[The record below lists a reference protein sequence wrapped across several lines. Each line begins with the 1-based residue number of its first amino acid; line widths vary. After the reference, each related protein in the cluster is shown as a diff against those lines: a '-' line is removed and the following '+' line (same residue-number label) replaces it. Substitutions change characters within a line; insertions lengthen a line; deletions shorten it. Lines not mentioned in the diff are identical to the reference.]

1 MNTQANNATQNPLN
15 ILHRRVVLRG
25 GIHLLC
31 RRYQAPELAAL
42 HGQTVTAVL
51 DARTPDCIQLHDAA
65 LRHVCTL
72 NG

>member
-1 MNTQANNATQNPLN
+1 MNTQATSSTPNILNA
-15 ILHRRVVLRG
+15 LHRRVVLRG
-25 GIHLLC
+25 GIHLFG
-31 RRYQAPELAAL
+31 RRHQAPELAAL

-51 DARTPDCIQLHDAA
+51 DARTPGCIQIHDAA